1 MCGNGD
7 THLESKKEDFYKTK
21 GAKPN
26 KTPTGAG
33 KIQMKNQLSVRDKK
47 MRFVQKRIIYLR
59 FNKYTKEYLKY
70 HLLN

>member
-1 MCGNGD
+1 MKA
-7 THLESKKEDFYKTK
+7 KKKTFYKTK

-26 KTPTGAG
+26 KNPYGGG
-33 KIQMKNQLSVRDKK
+33 KDKNEKPIICQGQK
-47 MRFVQKRIIYLR
+47 MRFTQKRIIYLR